1 MPSME
6 IRPTRIEL
14 IKLRRRIKLSKRGL
28 DLLKMK
34 RSALV
39 MEFLK
44 LAAEIRGLRENL
56 RKDVEGALNSMV
68 NAEIASGMMT
78 IERIAYMSGESNVGI
93 KPKNVMGVRIPVL
106 NIDYEK
112 AVLSEQYRALSVP
125 IPVDEAISKFE
136 KLFKSLI
143 NVAEKENSMRRL
155 LHEIDRTKR
164 RSNAIEN
171 ILIPNLNAQAKYI
184 RMRLDEM
191 ERDTFTTLKIV
202 KKKITSGDID

>member
-202 KKKITSGDID
+202 KKKITAGDID

>member
-136 KLFKSLI
+136 KLFRSLI

>member
-1 MPSME
+1 ME

-56 RKDVEGALNSMV
+56 RKDVEEALNSMV

-202 KKKITSGDID
+202 KKKITAGDID

>member
-14 IKLRRRIKLSKRGL
+14 IKLRKRIKLSKRGL

-56 RKDVEGALNSMV
+56 RKDVEEALNSMI

-112 AVLSEQYRALSVP
+112 AVLSEQYRALSVQ

>member
-56 RKDVEGALNSMV
+56 RKDVEEALNSMV

-136 KLFKSLI
+136 KLFRSLI

>member
-56 RKDVEGALNSMV
+56 RKDVEEALNSMV

-202 KKKITSGDID
+202 KKKITAGDID

>member
-14 IKLRRRIKLSKRGL
+14 IKLRKRIKLSKRGL

-56 RKDVEGALNSMV
+56 RKDVEEALNSMI

>member
-1 MPSME
+1 MPTME

-44 LAAEIRGLRENL
+44 LVAEIKGLRENM
-56 RKDVEGALNSMV
+56 RKDVENALNSMIS
-68 NAEIASGMMT
+68 AEISEGMMT
-78 IERIAYMSGESNVGI
+78 IERIAYMSGTSNIGI
-93 KPKNVMGVRIPVL
+93 KPKNVMGVRIPLL
-106 NIDYEK
+106 NVNYER
-112 AVLSEQYRALSVP
+112 AVLSEQYRAISVP
-125 IPVDEAISKFE
+125 VSINSSISNFE

-155 LHEIDRTKR
+155 LHEIDKTKR

-171 ILIPNLNAQAKYI
+171 ILIPNLTAEAKYI
-184 RMRLDEM
+184 RMRLDEL
-191 ERDTFTTLKIV
+191 ERDTFTTL
-202 KKKITSGDID
+202 

>member
-1 MPSME
+1 ME

-14 IKLRRRIKLSKRGL
+14 IKLRKRIKLSKRGL

-56 RKDVEGALNSMV
+56 RKDVEEALNSLI

-78 IERIAYMSGESNVGI
+78 IERIAYMSGQSNVGI

>member
-14 IKLRRRIKLSKRGL
+14 IKLRKRIKLSKRGL

>member
-1 MPSME
+1 MPTME

-44 LAAEIRGLRENL
+44 MVAEIKGLRENM
-56 RKDVEGALNSMV
+56 RKDVENALNSMIS
-68 NAEIASGMMT
+68 AEISEGMMT
-78 IERIAYMSGESNVGI
+78 IERIAYMSGTSNIGI
-93 KPKNVMGVRIPVL
+93 KPKNVMGVRIPLL
-106 NIDYEK
+106 NVNYER
-112 AVLSEQYRALSVP
+112 AVLSEQYRAISVP
-125 IPVDEAISKFE
+125 VSINSSISNFE

-155 LHEIDRTKR
+155 LHEIDKTKR

-171 ILIPNLNAQAKYI
+171 ILIPNLTAEAKYI
-184 RMRLDEM
+184 RMRLDEL

>member
-14 IKLRRRIKLSKRGL
+14 IKLRKRIKLSKRGL

-44 LAAEIRGLRENL
+44 LASEIKGLRESL
-56 RKDVEGALNSMV
+56 MKDVEEALEAMT
-68 NAEIASGMMT
+68 NAEMASGLMN
-78 IERIAYMSGESNVGI
+78 IERIAYMSGDSNVGI

-106 NIDYEK
+106 NLNYEM

-125 IPVDEAISKFE
+125 VPIDEAISKFE
-136 KLFKSLI
+136 KLFKSMI

-155 LHEIDRTKR
+155 LHEIDKTKR

-171 ILIPNLNAQAKYI
+171 ILIPNLLSQAKYI

-191 ERDTFTTLKIV
+191 ERDTFTTLKMV

>member
-14 IKLRRRIKLSKRGL
+14 IKLRKRIKLSKRGL

-56 RKDVEGALNSMV
+56 RKDVEEALNSLI

-78 IERIAYMSGESNVGI
+78 IERIAYMSGQSNVGI

>member
-56 RKDVEGALNSMV
+56 RKDVEEALNSMV